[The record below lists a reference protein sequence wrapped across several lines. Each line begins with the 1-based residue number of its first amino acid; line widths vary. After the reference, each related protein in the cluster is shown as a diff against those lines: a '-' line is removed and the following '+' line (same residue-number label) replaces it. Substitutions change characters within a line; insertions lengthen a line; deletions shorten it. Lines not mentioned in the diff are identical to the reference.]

1 MLATMTY
8 DQGVLDQATL
18 VPEVYGE
25 VDFSIVPER
34 LDQDATIDDDR
45 FKTIRKP
52 VARVFDRPELL
63 ERMRNYTMTG
73 DRVADAY
80 AALIPTLGLGTLI
93 GQVEQACAEGVDAV
107 EDAPQELRDLIASME
122 ATPDWLDLDL
132 VRKGASEERVPMATA
147 PPFAIRGAFLAT
159 FLHKYAALPMTMTGP
174 LPNEAA
180 VKRGFE
186 HPHFLPAPNDP
197 GGTRRPRQGV

>member
-1 MLATMTY
+1 MPATTTY
-8 DQGVLDQATL
+8 DQSVLDQATL
-18 VPEVYGE
+18 VPEVYGK

-34 LDQDATIDDDR
+34 LDHDATIDDER
-45 FKTIRKP
+45 FAGIRKP

-107 EDAPQELRDLIASME
+107 EDAPQELHDLIASME
-122 ATPDWLDLDL
+122 ATPEAHKQA
-132 VRKGASEERVPMATA
+132 VSQ
-147 PPFAIRGAFLAT
+147 PPR
-159 FLHKYAALPMTMTGP
+159 
-174 LPNEAA
+174 N
-180 VKRGFE
+180 
-186 HPHFLPAPNDP
+186 
-197 GGTRRPRQGV
+197 